1 MRNFLELQ
9 YLFDDLD
16 EGNMGLRNEKNQKQ
30 TKNNLG
36 LT

>member
-16 EGNMGLRNEKNQKQ
+16 EGNMGLRNEKK
-30 TKNNLG
+30 TKTNKK
-36 LT
+36 

>member
-16 EGNMGLRNEKNQKQ
+16 EGNMGLRNEKKNKNKQKI
-30 TKNNLG
+30 T
-36 LT
+36 